1 MILKC
6 IGKTRTNNLCNKI
19 CTDKYCD
26 NHKYLEDYTQD
37 MLNNLTLCSGC
48 RKWKYIETSGN
59 CQNCKE
65 RIKNVKIKYKEKD
78 EENIILCKYYD
89 KEKDKACEFKQNSEL
104 KNGYCG
110 KHQVYYWKQE
120 AEKDGD
126 KVCAN
131 FIRGCRNILE
141 DEEFTRCLNCR
152 ENERDK
158 EKMRNH
164 EKTANLTKINKKIL
178 VKSKKERSIN
188 DILICTNCKMSFNLN
203 YFLKDGENLESD
215 LYKQCAKCR
224 EKDHLREQKEERK
237 QYRKEYDKSEKRV
250 EYKKS
255 WKSLNKTKLVQYC
268 TDYRNKKIEEIGIE
282 EYRKKCAENAKIWR
296 KEHDGLI
303 NDFYKNKKLDS
314 TNKYYY
320 YKQAALL
327 KGLNFD
333 LSEEECNELFNEKC
347 FYCGEQSDNLNIGI
361 DRIDCNCDIGYNLDN
376 VVPCCAVCNMIKNTI
391 PHDIFLTKI
400 VHILSYNK
408 LINIDDHLLN
418 YQMFQ
423 FAKSKNSNYSLYKS
437 SAKKRDI
444 IFNLSKDEYF
454 EIIQNNCYIC
464 GSKPSDT
471 FICGIDRVD
480 SDKEYSTDNCRA
492 CCKDCNYMKNNYKL
506 DYFLNKLKEIYNNL
520 KPLIIENYNIIEK
533 SPKIN
538 DQYTVKLNPNKLAK
552 ETKDIIRDYDTKVKD
567 NIFLLTNSD
576 KELVKLKVEEY
587 SKNIDNRKNPKVK
600 EYIET
605 IIKPKAVEQA
615 NNYFKDNNI
624 ENPLISFKDDIN
636 TIREFDKKVKNKE
649 YQNTFIGK
657 MTDDKRKEYE
667 RLRKQK
673 YRNTPEKPVFK
684 KGSTEE
690 ERREYNRKRIQEY
703 RLKKK
708 MENNPE

>member
-1 MILKC
+1 
-6 IGKTRTNNLCNKI
+6 
-19 CTDKYCD
+19 
-26 NHKYLEDYTQD
+26 
-37 MLNNLTLCSGC
+37 MLDNLTLCSGC
-48 RKWKYIETSGN
+48 KKWKYMETKGV
-59 CQNCKE
+59 CQICKD
-65 RIKNVKIKYKEKD
+65 RSKSIKIKDK
-78 EENIILCKYYD
+78 ENIILCKFYD
-89 KEKDKACEFKQNSEL
+89 KEKTCEFKQNSEL
-104 KNGYCG
+104 NNGYCG

-120 AEKDGD
+120 IEKDGD

-131 FIRGCRNILE
+131 FIRGCKNILE
-141 DEEFTRCLNCR
+141 GDFTRCLSCR
-152 ENERDK
+152 EKERNT

-164 EKTANLTKINKKIL
+164 EKMENLTKNNKKIL

-188 DILICTNCKMSFNLN
+188 DILICSNCKMSFNLN
-203 YFLKDGENLESD
+203 NFLQQEDNLESE
-215 LYKQCAKCR
+215 LYKQCKKCR
-224 EKDHLREQKEERK
+224 DKDRMRDTKEERK
-237 QYRKEYDKSEKRV
+237 NYRKEYDKSEKRL

-255 WKSLNKTKLVQYC
+255 WKSQNKNKLVQYC

-296 KEHDGLI
+296 KEHDTLI

-361 DRIDCNCDIGYNLDN
+361 DRIDCNCDIGYTLDN
-376 VVPCCAVCNMIKNTI
+376 IVPCCAICNMIKNTI

-408 LINIDDHLLN
+408 LINIDDEMMD

-423 FAKSKNSNYSLYKS
+423 FAKSNNSRYSKYKI
-437 SAKKRDI
+437 SAKNRNI
-444 IFNLSKDEYF
+444 IFNLSKEEYL

-471 FICGIDRVD
+471 FICGMDRVD
-480 SDKEYSTDNCRA
+480 SAKEYVKENCKA

-520 KPLIIENYNIIEK
+520 KEQIIESYNILEK
-533 SPKIN
+533 PLN
-538 DQYTVKLNPNKLAK
+538 EQYTVKLNPNKLAK
-552 ETKDIIRDYDTKVKD
+552 ETKDIIREYDSKVKD

-576 KELVKLKVEEY
+576 KDLVKIKVEEY
-587 SKNIDNRKNPKVK
+587 SKNTDNRNNPKVK

-636 TIREFDKKVKNKE
+636 TIREFDKKVKNKQE
-649 YQNTFIGK
+649 LNKLNKKDNLINNKVQTSKEKNKQYQSHFINK
-657 MTDDKRKEYE
+657 LTEEERKEYE
-667 RLRKQK
+667 RFRK
-673 YRNTPEKPVFK
+673 
-684 KGSTEE
+684 
-690 ERREYNRKRIQEY
+690 QEY